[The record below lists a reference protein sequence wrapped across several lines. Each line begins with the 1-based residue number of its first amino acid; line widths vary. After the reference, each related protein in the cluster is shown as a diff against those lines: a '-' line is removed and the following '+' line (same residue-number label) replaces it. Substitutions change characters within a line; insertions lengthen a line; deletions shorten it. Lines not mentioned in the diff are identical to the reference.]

1 MSGQDVKKYDLSK
14 FYKFSLQ
21 DVNDIEAFL
30 TVGSFF
36 LFGLYSCTQFYQEM
50 WVYAILNWVKRVH
63 IQSFSGPYFP
73 AFGLEKL
80 RMRTLFRSARKALEP
95 CQEFTMESF

>member
-36 LFGLYSCTQFYQEM
+36 FVWTLLLHS
-50 WVYAILNWVKRVH
+50 ILPRDVGVCD
-63 IQSFSGPYFP
+63 
-73 AFGLEKL
+73 
-80 RMRTLFRSARKALEP
+80 T
-95 CQEFTMESF
+95 